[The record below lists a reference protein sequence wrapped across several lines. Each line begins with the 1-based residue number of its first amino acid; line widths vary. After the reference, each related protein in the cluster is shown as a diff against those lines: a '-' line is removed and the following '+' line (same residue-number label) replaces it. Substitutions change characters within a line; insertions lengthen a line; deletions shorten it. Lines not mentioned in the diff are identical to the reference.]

1 MDKEEKIEWLPAE
14 QWVEVAEE
22 NTATDAMRNWLKR
35 ATKPVR
41 YPPDRRRVR
50 KELASHIDERTEGFI
65 KRGMSLGDARRQ
77 ALERMGSPEE
87 TGALL
92 RLVHKPWLGW
102 CLCIFR
108 GLTVLLLLAFLLVFG
123 SKKLFLTQKQAEQE
137 WGIYKYEETVFASR
151 DWHCDDAIQYDACS
165 IKCKDVRLGWA
176 VSRGNTWL
184 DTLYDKFGKYTSKHY
199 IYQKCGILLQATFA
213 PWNRNENL
221 PYAVKR
227 IVDDKGTEDHID
239 RIYTARIRPWAEL
252 YYFPF
257 PIEMREAEWLDLY
270 WDYNGNEQR
279 MRIMLGDWNVKNLDV
294 FPERASATL
303 NDKSLDQWMTEGEET
318 STTIKLS
325 EAASGPISLSL
336 YVPDDGEK
344 RTVQQVDCTV
354 VCEGATELLPV
365 IPSMLRDR
373 LRIVDPSQGTDG
385 KEIEYE
391 IVDFDVCEGRSMWRL
406 SWEPDSEAENYV
418 LEYRQSTNAS
428 IGVMNLD
435 LGRRTEP

>member
-50 KELASHIDERTEGFI
+50 KELAGHIDERTEGFI

-102 CLCIFR
+102 CLCVFR
-108 GLTVLLLLAFLLVFG
+108 GLTVLLLLAFLLVLG
-123 SKKLFLTQKQAEQE
+123 SKKTFLSQEQAMEKLGLHPNTQ
-137 WGIYKYEETVFASR
+137 TVFASR
-151 DWHCDDAIQYDACS
+151 DWHCDGAFQYDACS
-165 IKCKDVRLGWA
+165 IKCKDVVLGWA
-176 VSRGNTWL
+176 VDRGNTWV
-184 DTLYDKFGKYTSKHY
+184 DTLYDEYGRYSIHQTS
-199 IYQKCGILLQATFA
+199 GILLQAKFA

-221 PYAVKR
+221 PYAVMR
-227 IVDDKGTEDHID
+227 IVDDKGTEYGIYG
-239 RIYTARIRPWAEL
+239 IYTARIRPWAEW
-252 YYFPF
+252 YYLEFSNKVS
-257 PIEMREAEWLDLY
+257 EAEWLDLY

-279 MRIMLGDWNVKNLDV
+279 MRIMLGDWSVKNLDV
-294 FPERASATL
+294 FPKRASATL
-303 NDKSLDQWMTEGEET
+303 NNRSLAQWMTEGEES
-318 STTIKLS
+318 STAIKLS
-325 EAASGPISLSL
+325 EAASGPISLCL
-336 YVPDDGEK
+336 YVPDAGKMKMEP
-344 RTVQQVDCTV
+344 QVNCTV
-354 VCEGATELLPV
+354 VCEGATEQLPV

-418 LEYRQSTNAS
+418 LEYRQSTDAS

>member
-1 MDKEEKIEWLPAE
+1 MDKEKKIEWLPAE

-50 KELASHIDERTEGFI
+50 KELAGHIDERTEGFI

-102 CLCIFR
+102 CLCVFR
-108 GLTVLLLLAFLLVFG
+108 GLTVLLLLAFLLVLG
-123 SKKLFLTQKQAEQE
+123 SKKTFLSQEQAMEKLGLHPNTQ
-137 WGIYKYEETVFASR
+137 TVFASR
-151 DWHCDDAIQYDACS
+151 DWHCDGAFQYDACS
-165 IKCKDVRLGWA
+165 IKCKDVVLGWA
-176 VSRGNTWL
+176 VDRGNTWV
-184 DTLYDKFGKYTSKHY
+184 DTLNDEYGRYSIHQTS
-199 IYQKCGILLQATFA
+199 GILLQAKFA

-221 PYAVKR
+221 PYAVMR
-227 IVDDKGTEDHID
+227 IVDDKGTEYGINW
-239 RIYTARIRPWAEL
+239 IYTARIRPWAEW
-252 YYFPF
+252 YYLEFSNKVS
-257 PIEMREAEWLDLY
+257 EAEWLDLY

-279 MRIMLGDWNVKNLDV
+279 MRIMLGDWSVKNLDV
-294 FPERASATL
+294 FPKRASATL
-303 NDKSLDQWMTEGEET
+303 NNRSLDQWMTEGEET
-318 STTIKLS
+318 STAIKLS
-325 EAASGPISLSL
+325 EAASGPISLCL
-336 YVPDDGEK
+336 YVPDDGKMKMEP
-344 RTVQQVDCTV
+344 QVNCTV
-354 VCEGATELLPV
+354 VCEGATEQLPV

-418 LEYRQSTNAS
+418 LEYRQSTDAS